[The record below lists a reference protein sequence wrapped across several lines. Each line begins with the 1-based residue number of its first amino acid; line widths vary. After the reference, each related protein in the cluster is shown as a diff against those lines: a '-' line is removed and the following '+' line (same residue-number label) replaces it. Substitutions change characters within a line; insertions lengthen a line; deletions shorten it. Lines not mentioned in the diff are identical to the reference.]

1 MAFLDRARRVQDQFD
16 GRLRNVGH
24 GKYGRI
30 LRMARKPAVDE
41 YVKVLE
47 VTALGAVLIGF
58 VGFLIYIFFTLA
70 GPWLW
75 QNYLSGF
82 HL

>member
-1 MAFLDRARRVQDQFD
+1 MAFLDRARRVQDNFD
-16 GRLRNVGH
+16 GRLRTVGH

-30 LRMARKPAVDE
+30 LRMARRPTQEE

-47 VTALGAVLIGF
+47 VTALGAVLIGSTGF
-58 VGFLIYIFFTLA
+58 VIYIFFTQA

-75 QNYLSGF
+75 ANFFAGL
-82 HL
+82 

>member
-16 GRLRNVGH
+16 GRLRSVGH

-30 LRMARKPAVDE
+30 LRMARRPTSEE

-47 VTALGAVLIGF
+47 VTWIGAILIGL
-58 VGFLIYIFFTLA
+58 VGFGIYIFFNQA

-75 QNYLSGF
+75 AHWLTG
-82 HL
+82 L

>member
-1 MAFLDRARRVQDQFD
+1 MAFFDRARDVQDELD

-30 LRMARKPAVDE
+30 LRMARKPSTDE

-47 VTALGAVLIGF
+47 VTWLGAVVIGA
-58 VGFLIYIFFTLA
+58 VGFIIYIFFQQY
-70 GPWLW
+70 GPQLW
-75 QNYLSGF
+75 SSLFGGVV
-82 HL
+82 L

>member
-1 MAFLDRARRVQDQFD
+1 MAFLDRARRVQDGFD
-16 GRLRNVGH
+16 GRLRTFGH

-30 LRMARKPAVDE
+30 LRMARRPTSEE

-47 VTALGAVLIGF
+47 VTALGAVLIGMT
-58 VGFLIYIFFTLA
+58 GFGIYIFFTQA

-75 QNYLSGF
+75 ANFFSGI
-82 HL
+82 

>member
-1 MAFLDRARRVQDQFD
+1 MAFLDRARHVQDQFD
-16 GRLRNVGH
+16 GRLRGVGH
-24 GKYGRI
+24 GKFGRI

-47 VTALGAVLIGF
+47 VTWLGAVLIGS
-58 VGFLIYIFFTLA
+58 VGFIIYIFFTQA

-75 QNYLSGF
+75 NNVFSNL
-82 HL
+82 

>member
-47 VTALGAVLIGF
+47 VTALGAVLIGV
-58 VGFLIYIFFTLA
+58 VGFLIYIFFTLT

-75 QNYLSGF
+75 QNVFSGF

>member
-1 MAFLDRARRVQDQFD
+1 MAFLDRARHVQDELD
-16 GRLRNVGH
+16 GRLHNVGH

-30 LRMARKPAVDE
+30 LRMARRPTSEE

-58 VGFLIYIFFTLA
+58 TGFALYIFFSQV

-75 QNYLSGF
+75 SNLFAS
-82 HL
+82 L

>member
-16 GRLRNVGH
+16 GRLRGVGH

-30 LRMARKPAVDE
+30 LRMARKPTVED

-47 VTALGAVLIGF
+47 VTWLGAVVIGI
-58 VGFLIYIFFTLA
+58 VGFSIYIFFSQL

-75 QNYLSGF
+75 STYFS
-82 HL
+82 HLAL

>member
-16 GRLRNVGH
+16 GRLRSFGH

-30 LRMARKPAVDE
+30 LRMARRPTSEE
-41 YVKVLE
+41 YVKVLQ
-47 VTALGAVLIGF
+47 VTWLGAFLIG
-58 VGFLIYIFFTLA
+58 VTGFAIYIFFTEA
-70 GPWLW
+70 GPWFWSNVLA
-75 QNYLSGF
+75 

>member
-1 MAFLDRARRVQDQFD
+1 MAFLDRARRVQDEFD
-16 GRLRNVGH
+16 GRLRGVGH

-30 LRMARKPAVDE
+30 LRMARRPTSEE

-47 VTALGAVLIGF
+47 VTALGAVPIGLT
-58 VGFLIYIFFTLA
+58 GFGIYIFFTQV

-75 QNYLSGF
+75 ANFFATL
-82 HL
+82 

>member
-1 MAFLDRARRVQDQFD
+1 MAFLDRARRVQDEFD
-16 GRLRNVGH
+16 GRLHTVGH

-30 LRMARKPAVDE
+30 LRMARRPTSEE
-41 YVKVLE
+41 YVKVLQ

-58 VGFLIYIFFTLA
+58 TGFALYIFFNQV

-75 QNYLSGF
+75 SNLFTS
-82 HL
+82 L

>member
-1 MAFLDRARRVQDQFD
+1 MAFLDRARRVQDNFD

-30 LRMARKPAVDE
+30 LRMARRPTSEE

-47 VTALGAVLIGF
+47 VTWLGAILIGLT
-58 VGFLIYIFFTLA
+58 GFAIYIFFNQV
-70 GPWLW
+70 GPWIW
-75 QNYLSGF
+75 SNFLSG
-82 HL
+82 L

>member
-1 MAFLDRARRVQDQFD
+1 MAFLDRARRVQDNFD

-30 LRMARKPAVDE
+30 LRMARRPTSEE

-47 VTALGAVLIGF
+47 VTWLGAILIGLT
-58 VGFLIYIFFTLA
+58 GFAIYIFFNQV
-70 GPWLW
+70 GPWVWSNFLGG
-75 QNYLSGF
+75 L
-82 HL
+82 

>member
-1 MAFLDRARRVQDQFD
+1 MAFLDRARRVQDNCD

-30 LRMARKPAVDE
+30 LRMARRPTSEE

-47 VTALGAVLIGF
+47 VTALGAVLIGLT
-58 VGFLIYIFFTLA
+58 GFGIYIFFNQA
-70 GPWLW
+70 GPWIW
-75 QNYLSGF
+75 SNFLSG
-82 HL
+82 L

>member
-1 MAFLDRARRVQDQFD
+1 MAFLDRARRVQDGFD
-16 GRLRNVGH
+16 GRLRGVGH

-30 LRMARKPAVDE
+30 LRMARRPTSEE

-47 VTALGAVLIGF
+47 VTALGAVLIGLT
-58 VGFLIYIFFTLA
+58 GFAIYIFFSQA

-75 QNYLSGF
+75 A
-82 HL
+82 HLFASI

>member
-1 MAFLDRARRVQDQFD
+1 MAFLDRAQRAQENFD
-16 GRLRNVGH
+16 GRLRTVGH

-30 LRMARKPAVDE
+30 LRMARRPTSEE

-47 VTALGAVLIGF
+47 VTFLGAVLIGLT
-58 VGFLIYIFFTLA
+58 GFGIYIFFTQA

-75 QNYLSGF
+75 ANFLSG
-82 HL
+82 L

>member
-1 MAFLDRARRVQDQFD
+1 MAFLDRARRVQDNFD
-16 GRLRNVGH
+16 GRLRTVGH

-30 LRMARKPAVDE
+30 LRMARRPTQEE

-47 VTALGAVLIGF
+47 VTALGAVLIGLT
-58 VGFLIYIFFTLA
+58 GFAIYIFFTQA

-75 QNYLSGF
+75 TNFFSAL
-82 HL
+82 